1 MIVKK
6 ANPSRLPTI
15 SVDASYDLTDKV
27 KPLSYVD
34 ETYELAASSKE
45 LSSIHGASASQLNPG
60 RNLNS
65 NRTNEGSVWL
75 ASQKG
80 GNASKQLVDAQSKEN
95 QNSINV
101 NSMNIS

>member
-6 ANPSRLPTI
+6 ANVAKLPTI
-15 SVDASYDLTDKV
+15 SVDASYDLSSKV

-34 ETYELAASSKE
+34 ETYELGGSSKD
-45 LSSIHGASASQLNPG
+45 LSSIHGASASNLNPG

-75 ASQKG
+75 AS
-80 GNASKQLVDAQSKEN
+80 
-95 QNSINV
+95 
-101 NSMNIS
+101 